1 MEQLLAARALLETV
15 TPLRDDCG
23 CFCNAACCQGDE
35 TDGMVLLPGEAIL
48 YQNASWCRI
57 LSRSACD
64 ILICNG
70 TCPRGERPFACR
82 IFPLYAHVTAQH
94 ATLQFDPLARAVCP
108 LCAHGIRALDRHFVQ
123 NVKQALRLLLAQ
135 EEYRTFFMQ
144 QTQLRLDALQDP
156 LFQIGKEG

>member
-70 TCPRGERPFACR
+70 TCPRRERPFEMCIRDRAYPIRFMNEGYYVLMTFDADAEFPAELERNLR
-82 IFPLYAHVTAQH
+82 IASENVLRFMVTRIPEAGE
-94 ATLQFDPLARAVCP
+94 AV
-108 LCAHGIRALDRHFVQ
+108 A
-123 NVKQALRLLLAQ
+123 
-135 EEYRTFFMQ
+135 EE
-144 QTQLRLDALQDP
+144 DEAPAAD
-156 LFQIGKEG
+156 EAVEANEAAE